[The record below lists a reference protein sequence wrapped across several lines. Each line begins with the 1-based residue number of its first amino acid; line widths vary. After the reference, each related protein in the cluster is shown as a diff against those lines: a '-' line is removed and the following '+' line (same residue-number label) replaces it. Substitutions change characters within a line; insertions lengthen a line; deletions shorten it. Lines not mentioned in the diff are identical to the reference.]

1 MATSNALRAPRPM
14 SVLRDFLQSEAAGG
28 LILMGASTLALIV
41 ANSPL
46 AGAYFDALHSYVF
59 GLSVEH
65 WINDG
70 LMAVFF
76 LLVGLEI
83 KREMLDGQLATW
95 PRRVLPGVAALGG
108 MVFPAL
114 FYVALN
120 LGNAETVRGWAI
132 PAATDIAFALGIL
145 SLLGPR
151 VPMSLK
157 VFLTALAIIDDL
169 GAVAIIA
176 LFYTA
181 DLSFPALGL
190 AALFLACLIGL
201 NRFSVE
207 KLWPYLILGVVLW
220 VAVLQSGIHATLAGV
235 ALALTIPL
243 RPATETAEDPHS
255 PLHRLEHAIHPWVGY
270 GVVPIFGFANAGVSF
285 AGLDASA
292 LLGPVPL
299 GITLGLFVGKQIGVF
314 GTAWATVRLGF
325 ADMPDGATMPQLYGI
340 ALLCGIGF
348 TMSLF
353 IGGLTF
359 AGSPALSEAVK
370 VGVLGG
376 SIVSGVGGWLVFRLI
391 PERKVIKAAE

>member
-1 MATSNALRAPRPM
+1 M
-14 SVLRDFLQSEAAGG
+14 SVLRDFLQSEATGG
-28 LILMGASTLALIV
+28 LILMGAAALALIV

-46 AGAYFDALHSYVF
+46 ASVYFDTLHSSVF

-114 FYVALN
+114 VYVAFN

-132 PAATDIAFALGIL
+132 PAATDIAFALGVL

-181 DLSFPALGL
+181 GLSLPALVL
-190 AALFLACLIGL
+190 AALLLAGLVGL
-201 NRFSVE
+201 NRLGVE
-207 KLWPYLILGVVLW
+207 KLWPYLVLGVVLW
-220 VAVLQSGIHATLAGV
+220 VAVLQSGVHATLAGV

-243 RPATETAEDPHS
+243 RPATETTEDPHS
-255 PLHRLEHAIHPWVGY
+255 PLHRLEHTIHPWVGY

-299 GITLGLFVGKQIGVF
+299 GIALGLFIGKQIGVF
-314 GTAWATVRLGF
+314 GTVWVTVRLGF
-325 ADMPDGATMPQLYGI
+325 ADMLDGATMPQLYGV
-340 ALLCGIGF
+340 ALLCGVGF

-353 IGGLTF
+353 IGGLAF
-359 AGSPALSEAVK
+359 AGSPALSDAVK
-370 VGVLGG
+370 VGVLSG
-376 SIVSGVGGWLVFRLI
+376 SIISGVGGWLVFRFL
-391 PERKVIKAAE
+391 PKRKVLKAAE